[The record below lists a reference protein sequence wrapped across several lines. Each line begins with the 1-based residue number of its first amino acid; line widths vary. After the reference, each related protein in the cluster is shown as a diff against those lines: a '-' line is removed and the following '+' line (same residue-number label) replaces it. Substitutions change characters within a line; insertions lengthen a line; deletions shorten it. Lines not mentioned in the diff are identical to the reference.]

1 MQKNHILLT
10 PGPLTTS
17 VEVKQ
22 SLLKDWGSRD
32 SVFIDM
38 TMSLR
43 KNILKI
49 VRAPE
54 SFTCIPIQG
63 SGTFGL
69 EAAFTTFTNK
79 NSKILVLSNGAY
91 GKRASSILKLLG
103 HPFVE
108 LQFDEKTIIEPNVV
122 QQFILKDPDLTHIF
136 MVHCETTTGVLNP
149 LAQISKISNEA
160 KLCFLVDAM
169 STFGGIPI
177 DLLNLNID
185 VIIASSNK
193 CLEGIPGISF
203 ILAKQDLVESSR
215 GNSKSLSL
223 DLSAQWLEFEKSGQ
237 WRFTP
242 PTHVV
247 AGLLTALDGL
257 NKEGG
262 VAGRFARYRD
272 NCNQLV
278 QGMRELGF
286 KTLLSDSTQAPVIVT
301 FYDEFKNS
309 YTFNNFYNDL
319 QEYGFTIYPGK
330 LTSAQTFR
338 VGCIGNVYPKDI
350 QRFISAVENIIQ

>member
-1 MQKNHILLT
+1 M
-10 PGPLTTS
+10 
-17 VEVKQ
+17 
-22 SLLKDWGSRD
+22 
-32 SVFIDM
+32 
-38 TMSLR
+38 
-43 KNILKI
+43 
-49 VRAPE
+49 
-54 SFTCIPIQG
+54 
-63 SGTFGL
+63 
-69 EAAFTTFTNK
+69 
-79 NSKILVLSNGAY
+79 
-91 GKRASSILKLLG
+91 
-103 HPFVE
+103 
-108 LQFDEKTIIEPNVV
+108 
-122 QQFILKDPDLTHIF
+122 
-136 MVHCETTTGVLNP
+136 
-149 LAQISKISNEA
+149 
-160 KLCFLVDAM
+160 
-169 STFGGIPI
+169 
-177 DLLNLNID
+177 
-185 VIIASSNK
+185 
-193 CLEGIPGISF
+193 
-203 ILAKQDLVESSR
+203 
-215 GNSKSLSL
+215 SL